1 MVTAPLWFFKCFRFC
16 SQLYFEKSGNVDI
29 HSVRTPPPPMSIFIH
44 YLETPPPPIRVDVL
58 CTQSLDWNDTHL
70 ESRED
75 LLCFQLECC
84 VQYGWHCS
92 EGHSDQSRPSHP
104 WGCLLI
110 PQCRHSWVADLI
122 THRYAQLLTL
132 FYKSCSTLCHRKKW
146 VLKKVYQ
153 LFKGTSM

>member
-1 MVTAPLWFFKCFRFC
+1 M
-16 SQLYFEKSGNVDI
+16 
-29 HSVRTPPPPMSIFIH
+29 
-44 YLETPPPPIRVDVL
+44 
-58 CTQSLDWNDTHL
+58 HL

-92 EGHSDQSRPSHP
+92 EGHSDQSPPSHP

-110 PQCRHSWVADLI
+110 PQCRHNWVADLI

-132 FYKSCSTLCHRKKW
+132 YYKSGREWTIIFGYEQMGIPATEAINIDEEPMRRAKRTLLIGYPVMVFLNSRPTLLTIELM
-146 VLKKVYQ
+146 LKTATRVFCTTQTMICPQMPKYR
-153 LFKGTSM
+153 

>member
-1 MVTAPLWFFKCFRFC
+1 MVNEVTI
-16 SQLYFEKSGNVDI
+16 S
-29 HSVRTPPPPMSIFIH
+29 
-44 YLETPPPPIRVDVL
+44 
-58 CTQSLDWNDTHL
+58 THL

-92 EGHSDQSRPSHP
+92 EGHSDQSPPSHP

-132 FYKSCSTLCHRKKW
+132 YYKSGREWTIIFGYEQMGIPATEAINIDEEPMRRAKRTLLIGYPVMVFLNSPSHTA
-146 VLKKVYQ
+146 YY
-153 LFKGTSM
+153 